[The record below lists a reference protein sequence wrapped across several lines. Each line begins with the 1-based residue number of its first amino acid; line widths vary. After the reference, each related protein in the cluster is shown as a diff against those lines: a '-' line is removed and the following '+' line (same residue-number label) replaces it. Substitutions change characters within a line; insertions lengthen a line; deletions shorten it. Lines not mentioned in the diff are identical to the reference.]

1 MTSVTKEY
9 LCIICTI
16 FICTNGWCRFDCK
29 YLFNHTGTN
38 YIWKFEIY
46 NLRRTCLYAKR
57 INITVM
63 VSLLHR
69 QVLQNKLWNI
79 SCLILLHHKI
89 ELNLESV
96 CLKPV
101 QMCKKT
107 SAFNLPPI
115 WLSVCSSSSLCPAY
129 SIFNACRRW
138 LKGNNRNISI
148 MSCLMD
154 CIILGT
160 MSFLTLD
167 IHISSA

>member
-69 QVLQNKLWNI
+69 QVLQNNLWNI

-101 QMCKKT
+101 QMGKKHRLSIYHQFDCLSVHLLVCVQPIAFLMHAHADWKGIIGT
-107 SAFNLPPI
+107 SA
-115 WLSVCSSSSLCPAY
+115 
-129 SIFNACRRW
+129 
-138 LKGNNRNISI
+138 
-148 MSCLMD
+148 
-154 CIILGT
+154 
-160 MSFLTLD
+160 
-167 IHISSA
+167 